1 MTPNSLS
8 RQEKPGAQPLS
19 SSDFLMN
26 PEPKITGL
34 PASVGYGGRVSG
46 TGPPPTACCAAAGS
60 AQVTTAA
67 VKRAAEHLHHIFFVI
82 PAKARV
88 RASRPPAASQSNV
101 LRDAPFGRSSG

>member
-67 VKRAAEHLHHIFFVI
+67 VKRAAEHQHHMFFVI

-88 RASRPPAASQSNV
+88 RASRPPAASHRASFETRP
-101 LRDAPFGRSSG
+101 LGA